1 MFFLYKPVQL
11 VHAKKVLLQDRKFGQ
26 IFEENIVRE
35 KSGQCGEDLY
45 FINKKNKYIWDERIQ
60 MFRKLTNI
68 DQTLNQSDFYKMHG
82 LNPTDVRERMRVS
95 TMKISVITLII
106 LLQTFGAN
114 IIKISVPPVLHL
126 IIHEVSSQSLPTS
139 PDCIF
144 SICLQGLNP
153 FFLFQAYTVI
163 LWTLQWYWKF
173 ALIIAVTTVI
183 TVTLSVWETRKV
195 GTEIISIEENISFC
209 SKTGS

>member
-11 VHAKKVLLQDRKFGQ
+11 VNAKKVLLQDRKFGQ
-26 IFEENIVRE
+26 IFEENIIRE
-35 KSGQCGEDLY
+35 KSQNSGEVDLY
-45 FINKKNKYIWDERIQ
+45 FINKKNKYIWDEGIQ

-68 DQTLNQSDFYKMHG
+68 DETLNQSDFYKMQG
-82 LNPTDVRERMRVS
+82 LSPNDVRERLRVS
-95 TMKISVITLII
+95 LCPLSLVLII
-106 LLQTFGAN
+106 SFQRFGSN
-114 IIKISVPPVLHL
+114 IIKISVPPVIHL
-126 IIHEVSSQSLPTS
+126 IIHEVSLSNLPMNVNS
-139 PDCIF
+139 IF
-144 SICLQGLNP
+144 ATCLQGLNP

-195 GTEIISIEENISFC
+195 WTRQGFGDIYS
-209 SKTGS
+209 